1 MTQLTQIHAHE
12 ALAFIDVNGGEISLT
27 ELPQTLAAAFGEHA
41 RFNACSAQ
49 GMDVNQLTQFFI
61 DRDKIIVRDGRVY
74 LNRANVC
81 SH

>member
-12 ALAFIDVNGGEISLT
+12 ALAFIDASSGEISLT
-27 ELPQTLAAAFGEHA
+27 DLPQALVAAFGEHT

-49 GMDVNQLTQFFI
+49 GMDANQLTRFFI
-61 DRDKIIVRDGRVY
+61 DRDKIAVQDGRVY

-81 SH
+81 TH